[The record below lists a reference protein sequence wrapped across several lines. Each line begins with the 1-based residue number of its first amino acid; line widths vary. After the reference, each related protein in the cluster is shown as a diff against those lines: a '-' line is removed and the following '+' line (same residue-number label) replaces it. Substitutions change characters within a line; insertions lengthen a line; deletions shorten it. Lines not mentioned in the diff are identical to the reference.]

1 MGSFTGCNKLEAEG
15 HANYTMINV
24 YMTTVPSE
32 VKMGFC
38 IPSDCNENSL
48 SRVQT
53 MIYYYL
59 QPHCATIFS
68 SGIFDAQKQ
77 LNETDVEPECF
88 VEIELQSYEL
98 LQLQKENQTGMEISV
113 SLWLIYTSF
122 IVFVTFYD
130 LLNQAF

>member
-1 MGSFTGCNKLEAEG
+1 MTANTFRFPFWNMADSSAKDLYQMGSFTGCNKLEAEG
-15 HANYTMINV
+15 HANYTMINI

-77 LNETDVEPECF
+77 LNETDV
-88 VEIELQSYEL
+88 
-98 LQLQKENQTGMEISV
+98 
-113 SLWLIYTSF
+113 
-122 IVFVTFYD
+122 
-130 LLNQAF
+130 